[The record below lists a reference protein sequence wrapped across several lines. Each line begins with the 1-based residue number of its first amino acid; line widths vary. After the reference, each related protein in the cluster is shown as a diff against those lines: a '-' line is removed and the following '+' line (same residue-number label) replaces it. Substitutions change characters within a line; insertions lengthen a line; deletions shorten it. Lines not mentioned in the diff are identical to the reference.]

1 MSADVEPA
9 PSTATR
15 IEAAVYA
22 ENISLMV
29 GKGND
34 HKALLRNISLAVPE
48 GAFISIIGA
57 SGCGKSTLLRTL
69 AGIAPITAGRILL
82 AGHPVE
88 TLRHQLPLAVGYLP
102 QFGAFHGDLTV
113 AEILEFA
120 VALRLPSSV
129 PRATRDQWS
138 EHVIDLAR
146 IRPFLHQKYRTLSG
160 GQMRRIALAEE
171 LIGDPAF
178 LFLDELTSG
187 LDPYSEHELM
197 VWLQELAHNLKKTI
211 VLVTHAVSNLRLC
224 DSVILLHDGRL
235 CFQGPFDQLLASH
248 GSESIEAIYGGYQ
261 HASVEGTFVGFDEDR
276 SHELPTPPAP
286 QALNTAPP
294 PGALSH
300 LLTLLHRQNVII
312 WRDKVTLC
320 LQLALLLLFPALV
333 AIFDTSGPPQVPT
346 MDLTL
351 QTNPVKMLEDAVS
364 FGNDSASAATLVSGL
379 AMFQVILLALMGAN
393 NGAREIAKER
403 DVLEKEL
410 RAGLSPWAYVTT
422 KGFLVVGLSLAQAF
436 WMTAFV
442 KMICHFPGD
451 FTGQFVIFFGTT
463 LAMSTTCLA
472 ISSASKSPES
482 ASLLSILLVGLQ
494 LPLSGAVLA
503 LPKLLSTLF
512 RPFIAAYW
520 GWSGYLKTLDHANDT
535 EANKLYDLVNRPT
548 HTYIS
553 EFMVCVVVLA
563 LHALVCGV
571 VAWIFVA
578 RARTRS

>member
-1 MSADVEPA
+1 MD
-9 PSTATR
+9 
-15 IEAAVYA
+15 AAVFV
-22 ENISLMV
+22 ENISVMV
-29 GKGND
+29 GKGD
-34 HKALLRNISLAVPE
+34 GHKALLRNISLAVPE
-48 GAFISIIGA
+48 GSFLSIIGA

-69 AGIAPITAGRILL
+69 AGIQPISSGRILL

-113 AEILEFA
+113 AEILDFT
-120 VALRLPSSV
+120 VSLRLPSSV

-197 VWLQELAHNLKKTI
+197 VWLKDLAHSLKKTI
-211 VLVTHAVSNLRLC
+211 VLVTHAVGNLRLC
-224 DSVILLHDGRL
+224 DSVVLLHEGRL
-235 CFQGPFDQLLASH
+235 CFQGPYDQLLATH

-261 HASVEGTFVGFDEDR
+261 HATLEGTFTGFDEDR
-276 SHELPTPPAP
+276 SGELPPPP
-286 QALNTAPP
+286 EPHALNTAPP
-294 PGALSH
+294 PGSISQLF
-300 LLTLLHRQNVII
+300 TLLRRQNVII
-312 WRDKVTLC
+312 LRDRAT
-320 LQLALLLLFPALV
+320 LLLHFILLVSFPALV
-333 AIFDTSGPPQVPT
+333 AIFDTNGPPQVRT
-346 MDLTL
+346 MDLQL
-351 QTNPVKMLEDAVS
+351 QTNVITMMEDALAYATESV
-364 FGNDSASAATLVSGL
+364 SAATLVSGL

-403 DVLEKEL
+403 DVLDKEL

-422 KGFLVVGLSLAQAF
+422 KGFLVFALSLAQAF

-442 KMICHFPGD
+442 KMVCGFPGD
-451 FTGQFVIFFGTT
+451 FLSQFAIFFGTT

-472 ISSASKSPES
+472 ISSASKSPER
-482 ASLLSILLVGLQ
+482 ASLLAIYLVGLQ

-503 LPKLLSTLF
+503 LPKIVSMF
-512 RPFIAAYW
+512 CRPFIAAYW
-520 GWSGYLKTLDHANDT
+520 GWSGYLKTLSDT
-535 EANKLYDLVNRPT
+535 KLYDIVRQAT
-548 HTYIS
+548 ATYITD
-553 EFMVCVVVLA
+553 FPICILVLF
-563 LHALVCGV
+563 LHAVVCGV
-571 VAWIFVA
+571 IAWIFVA
-578 RARTRS
+578 RSRSRG